1 MFFTIGIILGFVLGW
16 YVNEKFEDIAAGI
29 KLLKFWKQNKMF
41 GSLKIAMVAILITG
55 IAGAGMYV
63 MKLRSD
69 NAILK
74 ANQIKLESAVA
85 DQKQLIENQKKDF
98 EEILVANKKMNIL
111 INALQKDLD
120 DLDKRFNK
128 GKRDVGKLAIEKT
141 KLIEKII
148 NKGSVNA
155 KRCIEIASGAPLT
168 DKEKNAT
175 KKSEINPECP
185 SIANPSYIAYQ
196 LFFCKEVTNI

>member
-1 MFFTIGIILGFVLGW
+1 
-16 YVNEKFEDIAAGI
+16 
-29 KLLKFWKQNKMF
+29 MF

-74 ANQIKLESAVA
+74 ANQVKLESAVA

-98 EEILVANKKMNIL
+98 EEILSANKKMNEL
-111 INALQKDLD
+111 VSVLKKVLE

-128 GKRDVGKLAIEKT
+128 
-141 KLIEKII
+141 
-148 NKGSVNA
+148 
-155 KRCIEIASGAPLT
+155 
-168 DKEKNAT
+168 
-175 KKSEINPECP
+175 
-185 SIANPSYIAYQ
+185 
-196 LFFCKEVTNI
+196 